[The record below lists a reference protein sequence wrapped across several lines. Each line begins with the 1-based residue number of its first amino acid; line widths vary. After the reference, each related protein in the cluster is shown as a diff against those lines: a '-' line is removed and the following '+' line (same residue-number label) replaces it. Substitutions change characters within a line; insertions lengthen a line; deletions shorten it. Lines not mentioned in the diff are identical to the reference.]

1 MIENSP
7 KAPEGAKQKGFT
19 LQYSEPLARITAI
32 GQCVVARSESSAA
45 SSDHAWSADFMLN
58 H

>member
-1 MIENSP
+1 MIEKVQKPP
-7 KAPEGAKQKGFT
+7 KGPNKRGFT

-45 SSDHAWSADFMLN
+45 SSDHAWSADLLF
-58 H
+58 